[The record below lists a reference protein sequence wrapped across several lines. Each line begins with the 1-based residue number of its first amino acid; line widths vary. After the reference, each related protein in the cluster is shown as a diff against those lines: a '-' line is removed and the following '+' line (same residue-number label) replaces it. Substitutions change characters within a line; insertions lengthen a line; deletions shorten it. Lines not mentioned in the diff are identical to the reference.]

1 MLSSEM
7 GEHCTVQ
14 MRGEFKSQA
23 SNKLGGRWAGVR
35 SIRRNERRL
44 RKVQVS
50 QVRNRAE
57 ATEAAGQMVIQN
69 PHYVIGMGMYF
80 SILFCI

>member
-7 GEHCTVQ
+7 GEHHTVQ
-14 MRGEFKSQA
+14 MRGEFTSQA
-23 SNKLGGRWAGVR
+23 SNKLGGRKAGVC
-35 SIRRNERRL
+35 SIRRNEQKL

-50 QVRNRAE
+50 QVTNRAE
-57 ATEAAGQMVIQN
+57 GTEAAGHMVTQN

-80 SILFCI
+80 SIVIL

>member
-1 MLSSEM
+1 
-7 GEHCTVQ
+7 
-14 MRGEFKSQA
+14 
-23 SNKLGGRWAGVR
+23 
-35 SIRRNERRL
+35 
-44 RKVQVS
+44 VS